1 MNYKIAQL
9 IVNPTKNSSSL
20 ADIYIAQTEEPQ
32 EKLAGKLFAII
43 EAESKTADD
52 FKVVNFLIDQIEHN
66 YYQHE
71 KFLTEDDEKQIKVE
85 HIFETALAKTNKN
98 LLDLLRQ
105 EKIAFNPATL
115 NATVGV
121 IHGNNL
127 YFANIGK
134 NKAFLIYKDKVPSQ
148 SIKAK
153 NQSKEVVPI
162 NELKYKAAD
171 IIEQTGSNEET
182 KPINQA
188 KIFSS
193 VISGA
198 IPTGGYLVFTNEALL
213 EFFSQKQLIN
223 IITTLPPLSAT
234 EQIKNTLS
242 QVNAYV
248 SFLAIILKNTIGLNE
263 EEIRLEN
270 LSASTG
276 QSIKNLNAVEEK
288 TEKLLSP
295 GGYINFRKWLIKTT
309 RTIYNLT
316 LGVIGFG
323 KAKIPETDILKD
335 RMLAK
340 KRSTLLFAI
349 NVLLFIKNSFI
360 SFFAIIPYFFKFI
373 TSKERMAM
381 FFAVSRI
388 KIKSFFSNLGFII
401 IKPLLWL
408 KNLNLKNKLILA
420 VTVASIALL
429 FINITTTGLEN
440 KKDQEAISLAE
451 TARTIEQKQNQIEA
465 NLLYGNEDMIK
476 KLLTDTKD
484 LLDKLPKSEVNG
496 NLYQNYFNKYNEQ
509 LEKIRHV
516 ETLDNLLV
524 LSDFSKLDE
533 TADPSNLIIVPS
545 KENFIYSS
553 DLKKKTIYKFSIK
566 DKAASAIFIGTTTND
581 LKFPSADKNNL
592 YYLSKNQVVIF
603 NASTEKISFAPIK
616 ITGNEENIVSAKAFN
631 NNLYLVNRLDGQVYR
646 HTYVA
651 NSFSGGERW
660 LDQAADL
667 SKASS
672 IDINGMVYIAKTDG
686 QMLKFLKGGEEKLI
700 LDSVEPAISDNVK
713 LLVGTDE
720 AYYYLL
726 EPAQKR
732 LLIFEGSGK
741 FILQYQSKQFTNLK
755 DFSIDE
761 KTKTMYFLNGA
772 TILQAEARHFK

>member
-20 ADIYIAQTEEPQ
+20 ADIYIAQTEENV

-71 KFLTEDDEKQIKVE
+71 KFLTEDDEKQIKIE

-121 IHGNNL
+121 IHENNL

-134 NKAFLIYKDKVPSQ
+134 NKAFLIYKDKIPGQ
-148 SIKAK
+148 PIKTK
-153 NQSKEVVPI
+153 NQSKGIVPV
-162 NELKYKAAD
+162 NELKYKTAD
-171 IIEQTGSNEET
+171 IIEQTGSNEEA
-182 KPINQA
+182 KPINEA

-223 IITTLPPLSAT
+223 IVTTLPPLSAT

-270 LSASTG
+270 LSASSG
-276 QSIKNLNAVEEK
+276 QSIRNLNAVEEK

-295 GGYINFRKWLIKTT
+295 GGYINFRKWLVRATG
-309 RTIYNLT
+309 TIYRLI
-316 LGVIGFG
+316 LGLIGFG
-323 KAKIPETDILKD
+323 KNKLPETDILKD
-335 RMLAK
+335 KMLSK
-340 KRSTLLFAI
+340 KRSALLFAA
-349 NVLLFIKNSFI
+349 NALLFIKNSFI
-360 SFFAIIPYFFKFI
+360 GFFAIIPYFFKFI
-373 TSKERMAM
+373 TSQERMAI
-381 FFAVSRI
+381 FFAVSRM
-388 KIKSFFSNLGFII
+388 KIKLFFSNLRFII

-408 KNLNLKNKLILA
+408 KDLNLKNKLILA
-420 VTVASIALL
+420 VTIASIAL
-429 FINITTTGLEN
+429 FSINITTTDLEN
-440 KKDQEAISLAE
+440 KKEQEAISLAE
-451 TARTIEQKQNQIEA
+451 TAKTIEQKQNQIEA

-476 KLLTDTKD
+476 KLLADTKD
-484 LLDKLPKSEVNG
+484 LLDKLPKSEADG
-496 NLYQNYFNKYNEQ
+496 NPYQNYFNKYSDQ

-516 ETLDNLLV
+516 ETLDNLIV

-533 TADPSNLIIVPS
+533 TADPSSMLIVPS
-545 KENFIYSS
+545 KEGFIYSS
-553 DLKKKTIYKFSIK
+553 DLKKKIIYKFSVK
-566 DKAASAIFIGTTTND
+566 DKSASEIFIGTTAND

-592 YYLSKNQVVIF
+592 YYLSKNQVVMF
-603 NASTEKISFAPIK
+603 NANTEKISFASIK
-616 ITGNEENIVSAKAFN
+616 ITGSEENIAAAEAFN
-631 NNLYLVNRLDGQVYR
+631 NNLYLVNKQDGQIYR
-646 HTYVA
+646 HTYAA

-660 LDQAADL
+660 LDQEADL

-672 IDINGMVYIAKTDG
+672 IDINGTVYIAKTDG
-686 QMLKFLKGGEEKLI
+686 QVLKFLKGGEEKL
-700 LDSVEPAISDNVK
+700 LLNSAEPAISDKVK
-713 LLVGTDE
+713 LLVGADE

-732 LLIFEGSGK
+732 LLVFEGSGK
-741 FILQYQSKQFTNLK
+741 FVLQYQSKQFTDLK
-755 DFSIDE
+755 DFVINE

-772 TILQAEARHFK
+772 TILQAEAKHFK